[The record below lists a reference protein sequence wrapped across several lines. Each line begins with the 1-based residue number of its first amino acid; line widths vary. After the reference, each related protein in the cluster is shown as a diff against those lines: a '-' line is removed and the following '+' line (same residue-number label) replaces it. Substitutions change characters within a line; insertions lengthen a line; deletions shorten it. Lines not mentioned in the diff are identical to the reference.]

1 MSQTCSFNDENIY
14 SIDMMIAYIDIFS
27 PKYDRIN
34 MDKMYSYLN
43 EKIWHDPDK
52 NKNYSPLDLLN
63 HPEKNTDKFI
73 KHHIKRILN
82 SNLKFPISIY
92 KNNIIDGYHRL
103 TKSYILK
110 KKTIKFFLFD
120 DKIMKKFLLNKKK
133 IIIILII

>member
-1 MSQTCSFNDENIY
+1 MSQTCSFNDDNIY

-27 PKYDRIN
+27 PKYDIIN

-43 EKIWHDPDK
+43 EKIWHDPEK

-110 KKTIKFFLFD
+110 KKLLKFFYLMI
-120 DKIMKKFLLNKKK
+120 K
-133 IIIILII
+133 